1 MGYAELKNNLL
12 EFCDWVNN
20 DTEELDY
27 DSTADFY
34 KTCVDESFVRQ
45 FTNRESG
52 HSGDTLRVSSLGKP
66 AVLQALKVLGYSDN
80 STDKPTRQLRYIF
93 HLGDNFEAY
102 ILMLAKAYGYTLIE
116 PQSEVDFMGVKG
128 HIDCVFGTS
137 DGDAL
142 IEVKTMSQRYYNS
155 FSKKQ
160 DDDRGY
166 ITQGAVY
173 SRCLNLPLFWLCFDK
188 GTGKVNLVEPDAD
201 QFSTAL
207 KRAERIIPLLRGVHS
222 VECVLTKFKA
232 PPASPEIYKRSQTGM
247 YLLPESMKWSSFAP
261 VFYELAD
268 GLNQYNKPT
277 KYVVS
282 YNDVETATDELRK
295 LGHVL

>member
-1 MGYAELKNNLL
+1 MGYDKLKQNLL
-12 EFCDWVNN
+12 DFVEWVNN

-34 KTCVDESFVRQ
+34 RTCVDESFVRQ

-52 HSGDTLRVSSLGKP
+52 HSGDTLRVSALGKP

-80 STDKPTRQLRYIF
+80 STEKPNRQLRYIF

-102 ILMLAKAYGYTLIE
+102 ILMLAKAYGYTLIK
-116 PQSEVDFMGVKG
+116 PQAEVDYMGVKG
-128 HIDCVFGTS
+128 HIDCVFGTK

-142 IEVKTMSQRYYNS
+142 IEVKTMSQRYFNS

-166 ITQGAVY
+166 ITQAAVY
-173 SRCLNLPLFWLCFDK
+173 SECLQLPLFWLCFDK
-188 GTGKVNLVEPDAD
+188 GTGKVHLVEPSKE
-201 QFSTAL
+201 QLSKAL
-207 KRAERIIPLLRGVHS
+207 NRAARIIPLLREVRS

-232 PPASPEIYKRSQTGM
+232 PPATPEVYKRSETGL
-247 YLLPESMKWSSFAP
+247 YLLPESMKWSSFVP

-277 KYVVS
+277 RYVVS
-282 YNDVETATDELRK
+282 YNDVETATQALENLSN
-295 LGHVL
+295 V